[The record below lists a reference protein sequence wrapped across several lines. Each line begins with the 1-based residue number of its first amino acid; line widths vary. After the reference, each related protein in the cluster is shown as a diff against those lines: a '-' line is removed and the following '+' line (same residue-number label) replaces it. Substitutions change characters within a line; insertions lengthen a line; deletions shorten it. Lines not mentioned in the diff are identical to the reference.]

1 MAYDEFTAKMVR
13 RVDALEQALAEKDR
27 EIQQI
32 REHEFQRGYRE
43 GQASIMA
50 QAVRFATVVCECW
63 QSDCNQAD
71 AEEYEEAQAFLK
83 EHL

>member
-43 GQASIMA
+43 GESVMLDK
-50 QAVRFATVVCECW
+50 AVRFAQYIFTTNNIYTQNPV
-63 QSDCNQAD
+63 
-71 AEEYEEAQAFLK
+71 YKEAQSFL
-83 EHL
+83 EEQT